1 VGIDLWVL
9 AIIIVAAMW
18 VGYGIAA
25 MGRKRE
31 DEEQM
36 QTAGAEPEQGS
47 FKVRI
52 KQNHQTLAEQIQRLT
67 AARSIHVSQTAVQ
80 HAPKPEDA
88 VQHALQPEAA
98 EQHATQPDGTVQ
110 HATQPDGTVQHA
122 PQPDGTV
129 QHATHSQGAVQHAT
143 HPDGTVQ
150 HATHSQGAVQH
161 ATLPKGEAQHIQH
174 LQVAAQHTPQS
185 QTATHHAPQSQT
197 ATHHAPQSQVAAQHT
212 PQPQPAAQHISM
224 PQTGYNASA
233 NWRNVTEASAEPDH
247 KVGKLLEAAANRF
260 TREPHRKRGEPVH
273 TGFCIGSPAQG
284 ECKSVQ
290 DEYQQGFRIYP
301 RQGGVYA
308 PASGKITRLYPTGNA
323 FRLRTDE
330 GIDLTLKV
338 GTNTEELEGMYFRP
352 RVVQNEVVG
361 KGKLLLEYDLD
372 SIRQEGYDITLWL
385 TVEDHEDYQSIEF
398 AKDGITKI
406 GESLLWITK

>member
-9 AIIIVAAMW
+9 AIIIIAAMW
-18 VGYGIAA
+18 IGYGIAA

-31 DEEQM
+31 YEEQM

-52 KQNHQTLAEQIQRLT
+52 KQNRQTLAEQIQRLT
-67 AARSIHVSQTAVQ
+67 AARSIHAFQTAE
-80 HAPKPEDA
+80 HYDPKPQDA
-88 VQHALQPEAA
+88 
-98 EQHATQPDGTVQ
+98 VQ
-110 HATQPDGTVQHA
+110 HATQPEGTVQH
-122 PQPDGTV
+122 TM
-129 QHATHSQGAVQHAT
+129 HSQDAVQHAT
-143 HPDGTVQ
+143 Q
-150 HATHSQGAVQH
+150 
-161 ATLPKGEAQHIQH
+161 PKGAAQHTQH
-174 LQVAAQHTPQS
+174 LPAAQHTPQS
-185 QTATHHAPQSQT
+185 QP
-197 ATHHAPQSQVAAQHT
+197 AAQHT
-212 PQPQPAAQHISM
+212 PQSQPAPQPQPAAQHISM

-233 NWRNVTEASAEPDH
+233 NWRIVTEASAEPDH
-247 KVGKLLEAAANRF
+247 KVGKLLEAAAHRF

-290 DEYQQGFRIYP
+290 DDYQQGFRIYP
-301 RQGGVYA
+301 RQGSVYA

-330 GIDLTLKV
+330 GVELTLRV
-338 GTNTEELEGMYFRP
+338 GTNTEDLEGMYFRP

-372 SIRQEGYDITLWL
+372 SIRQEGYDTTLWL

-406 GESLLWITK
+406 GESLLWISK